1 MAVFHKNILGATL
14 LVLILFLIVPKTTS
28 ASVPTFEM
36 NPLLT
41 GGVKA
46 TAVSTY
52 AQLGQTIW
60 KFALDAAVETLKRQI
75 LNMMVDQIVNWI
87 QGGGEPKFITDWP
100 AFFREAVDQA
110 GGKFLQQMGLSQLCS
125 PFKALLSAGFIP
137 IPTFTTR
144 TSCTL
149 TQVGVNLEA
158 FLKSFEN
165 GGWIA
170 WNEMILKPQN
180 NVYGAY
186 IMAWDQYEIEKSA
199 AEKSAAA
206 EAQAGRGFLGVKEC
220 LEWDSSQAISACS
233 EVYTDCKAQGSSS
246 EECAQIEKQCYD
258 QNQICKKYQTKTPGS
273 VVGDLAAKAVGSDID
288 WLVNADDL
296 AAYTSAIANAILNR
310 MFAEGLS
317 GLKTALTSNNRG
329 ESGGRGSGGGSAA
342 QAQCA
347 QLLGTAAYNDCVS
360 SIQAGMDMREFQ
372 KNTLITMIDDELS
385 YQNQLLGA
393 KQATLTILN
402 QSADILK
409 QLGDCQ
415 GSISINLAPTQSSA
429 STTMSQ
435 IAQIQSDII
444 ALQMKQ
450 QEIKSITDIRQIPA
464 LWSQVSGV
472 VKPAVTQSLAISAQ
486 QETTK
491 TQEKMDTYQGQLDA
505 CKLDKQQQP

>member
-206 EAQAGRGFLGVKEC
+206 EAQAGKGFLGVKEC
-220 LEWDSSQAISACS
+220 VEWDSSQAIATCS
-233 EVYTDCKAQGSSS
+233 EVYTNCKNQGASS
-246 EECAQIEKQCYD
+246 EECSQLEKQCYD
-258 QNQICKKYQTKTPGS
+258 QNQICKKERTKTPGS
-273 VVGDLAAKAVGSDID
+273 VVGDLAAQAMGSDIPYILSMKD
-288 WLVNADDL
+288 AKGYV
-296 AAYTSAIANAILNR
+296 AAITNAILNR
-310 MFAEGLS
+310 VFAEGLS
-317 GLKTALTSNNRG
+317 ELKTALTSNNRG
-329 ESGGRGSGGGSAA
+329 SGGGGVGGGSAA

-360 SIQAGMDMREFQ
+360 SIQSGMDMREFQ
-372 KNTLITMIDDELS
+372 KNTLISMIDDELS

-393 KQATLTILN
+393 KQATLTVLN
-402 QSADILK
+402 QSSDILK

-415 GSISINLAPTQSSA
+415 GQISIALAPTQSSA

-486 QETTK
+486 QETAQK
-491 TQEKMDTYQGQLDA
+491 QQKMDTYQGQLDA

>member
-125 PFKALLSAGFIP
+125 PFKALLSAG
-137 IPTFTTR
+137 
-144 TSCTL
+144 L
-149 TQVGVNLEA
+149 
-158 FLKSFEN
+158 
-165 GGWIA
+165 
-170 WNEMILKPQN
+170 ILKPQN

-472 VKPAVTQSLAISAQ
+472 VKPAVTQSLALSAQ
-486 QETTK
+486 QETTQK
-491 TQEKMDTYQGQLDA
+491 QQKMDAYQGQLDA
-505 CKLDKQQQP
+505 CKSEQNNP

>member
-206 EAQAGRGFLGVKEC
+206 DRLQGPRIFIGRMR
-220 LEWDSSQAISACS
+220 
-233 EVYTDCKAQGSSS
+233 
-246 EECAQIEKQCYD
+246 
-258 QNQICKKYQTKTPGS
+258 
-273 VVGDLAAKAVGSDID
+273 
-288 WLVNADDL
+288 AD
-296 AAYTSAIANAILNR
+296 
-310 MFAEGLS
+310 
-317 GLKTALTSNNRG
+317 
-329 ESGGRGSGGGSAA
+329 
-342 QAQCA
+342 
-347 QLLGTAAYNDCVS
+347 
-360 SIQAGMDMREFQ
+360 
-372 KNTLITMIDDELS
+372 
-385 YQNQLLGA
+385 
-393 KQATLTILN
+393 
-402 QSADILK
+402 
-409 QLGDCQ
+409 
-415 GSISINLAPTQSSA
+415 
-429 STTMSQ
+429 
-435 IAQIQSDII
+435 
-444 ALQMKQ
+444 
-450 QEIKSITDIRQIPA
+450 
-464 LWSQVSGV
+464 
-472 VKPAVTQSLAISAQ
+472 
-486 QETTK
+486 
-491 TQEKMDTYQGQLDA
+491 
-505 CKLDKQQQP
+505 